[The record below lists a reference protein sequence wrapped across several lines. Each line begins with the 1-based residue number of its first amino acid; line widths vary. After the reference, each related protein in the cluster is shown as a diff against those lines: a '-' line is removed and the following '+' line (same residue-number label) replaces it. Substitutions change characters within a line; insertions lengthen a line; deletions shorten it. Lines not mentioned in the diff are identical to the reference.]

1 MSFFINSCA
10 ASDCAKSNQAKK
22 TEPNYHSMVTKLAEE
37 KYAGFFTL
45 QENETKEFYLVTS
58 RSKSATETAIK
69 FFIYEK
75 ESELIILED
84 FIPLGDVKW
93 NGKFTVNVQ
102 KFPGTVKLNET
113 GTDRSGYVFNVKTKQ
128 KI

>member
-1 MSFFINSCA
+1 
-10 ASDCAKSNQAKK
+10 
-22 TEPNYHSMVTKLAEE
+22 MVTKLAEE